1 MTTIKIGLYIK
12 LIPFTAVWSP
22 FLLLKESN
30 LPKRY
35 KDFSLY
41 AKYILEKQNIMLE
54 VRSIQDILF
63 IEKVEFME
71 LEQRSVEY
79 IFNEL
84 LTRPDIT
91 STIKQFRGKVTGENL
106 SPVLTKF
113 RYAVN
118 YEKIL
123 IYLIWK
129 DKNDNIFIPQ
139 DNIYKILNEGDT
151 YQIN

>member
-1 MTTIKIGLYIK
+1 M
-12 LIPFTAVWSP
+12 
-22 FLLLKESN
+22 
-30 LPKRY
+30 PKRY

-118 YEKIL
+118 YEKVL

-129 DKNDNIFIPQ
+129 DKNGNTFMTTDNV
-139 DNIYKILNEGDT
+139 YKILNEGDT